1 MFALGTSADVLL
13 VAMLVACL
21 HNSRTGIQRTNSVI
35 NLLILYSVNTA
46 LFPTV
51 IGVVCLIVFLAMP
64 NSLLYIPFYI
74 QIANLYL
81 VSLVA
86 SLNHR
91 EVVLEQI
98 KKPLTLDYSAF
109 GRCGHGIPPETADTP
124 TDSQSWLSF
133 PRELPVHIK
142 SSAGWPAIYA
152 PSNTT
157 ATSSMPIIPSE
168 KSIFDDQL
176 SSVVELV
183 DIESG
188 DRHEEPLKQ

>member
-1 MFALGTSADVLL
+1 MVTLG
-13 VAMLVACL
+13 VAHHSVSILSVSRCIVRYL
-21 HNSRTGIQRTNSVI
+21 PNPRQYPTGNSFIDN
-35 NLLILYSVNTA
+35 
-46 LFPTV
+46 
-51 IGVVCLIVFLAMP
+51 
-64 NSLLYIPFYI
+64 
-74 QIANLYL
+74 
-81 VSLVA
+81 

-157 ATSSMPIIPSE
+157 AVSLRAVECQDYADGYRFRHQACRLSHRKRVFLTISYH
-168 KSIFDDQL
+168 L
-176 SSVVELV
+176 SSNL
-183 DIESG
+183 
-188 DRHEEPLKQ
+188 